1 MKRVIVVF
9 LGIIML
15 LMFGCT
21 KQVDTQADIQAI
33 RQQGKGLVDAF
44 NQADPDALAVFVTEN
59 VFVMPPNQ
67 QSVVG
72 VEAVRAY
79 WTEGFR
85 VASSHLEISSEDLQ
99 VVVLNSHTHYDH
111 IGGNHQF
118 ETIYA
123 MDTEFTRGRALN
135 GRPHEAVAEFVSKG
149 WIWMPLPEGFIKD
162 TAKQTGQS
170 VDEVIAGITKNMPL
184 GEIPKDDDVAN
195 ACIFF
200 CSDYARM
207 ITGETLLVNA
217 GEILR

>member
-79 WTEGFR
+79 WTEAFR
-85 VASSHLEISSEDLQ
+85 VASSDRKS
-99 VVVLNSHTHYDH
+99 VV
-111 IGGNHQF
+111 
-118 ETIYA
+118 
-123 MDTEFTRGRALN
+123 
-135 GRPHEAVAEFVSKG
+135 
-149 WIWMPLPEGFIKD
+149 
-162 TAKQTGQS
+162 
-170 VDEVIAGITKNMPL
+170 
-184 GEIPKDDDVAN
+184 
-195 ACIFF
+195 
-200 CSDYARM
+200 
-207 ITGETLLVNA
+207 
-217 GEILR
+217 